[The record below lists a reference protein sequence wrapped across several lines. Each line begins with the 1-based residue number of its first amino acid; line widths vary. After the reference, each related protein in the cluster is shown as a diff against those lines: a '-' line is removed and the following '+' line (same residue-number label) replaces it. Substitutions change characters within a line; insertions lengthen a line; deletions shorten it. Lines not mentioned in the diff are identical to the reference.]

1 MDESRQQ
8 VRRLMIAIERID
20 QAYYRAQRRLGIKD
34 AAFVLFYAIADGGTY
49 SQKQICQEWSLPR
62 TTLNTVVQEY
72 VGKGYLRLAA
82 TGHKEKEVVLT
93 PAGRAYVQEIL
104 APVFAAEER
113 VMAAFL
119 HTDLTAQ
126 TEAFAQRLEEEF
138 APIGPIQKGEEDG

>member
-1 MDESRQQ
+1 MDESRQM
-8 VRRLMIAIERID
+8 VRRLMIAVERID

-34 AAFVLFYAIADGGTY
+34 AAFVLFYAIADGQPY

-72 VGKGYLRLAA
+72 VGKGYLRLNP
-82 TGHKEKEVVLT
+82 TGHKEKELVLT
-93 PAGRAYVQEIL
+93 AAGRAYVQEIL

-113 VMAAFL
+113 VMASFL

-126 TEAFAQRLEEEF
+126 TEAFAQQLEEEF
-138 APIGPIQKGEEDG
+138 AQIGPIRKGENDG